1 LRAILL
7 NDLLSNIAAI
17 AVASSS
23 WGSKLGGKGGGRIPV
38 RAYSNCESVELFLNG
53 KSLGRKERK
62 DSMNLL
68 WLVAYELGILEGH
81 KGRQVF
87 LIKGRSNCRYSCKKK
102 LHLRF
107 SPLK

>member
-7 NDLLSNIAAI
+7 NDLLSNIAPI

-68 WLVAYELGILEGH
+68 WLVPYELGTLVA
-81 KGRQVF
+81 KG
-87 LIKGRSNCRYSCKKK
+87 IKGGKVLC
-102 LHLRF
+102 
-107 SPLK
+107 